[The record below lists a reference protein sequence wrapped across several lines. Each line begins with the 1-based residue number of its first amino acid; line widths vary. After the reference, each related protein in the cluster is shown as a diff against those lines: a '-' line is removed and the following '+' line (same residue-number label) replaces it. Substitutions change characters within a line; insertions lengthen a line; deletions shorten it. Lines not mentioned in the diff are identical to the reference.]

1 MHRISVIVMLLVTG
15 CAGAFRENAP
25 AAVRAECRSAPEDR
39 AVAWLLPAAERAEL
53 DVWCAAV
60 GPPVLV
66 APDRGAIAHGA
77 DGACAVIDVD
87 GSVIDVDG
95 AGIDSLLVV
104 TWNVNVG
111 GAEIRRLVADV
122 RSGGVTGGPVTD
134 FALLLQEAYRAGHG
148 VPVPERG
155 AAAPSRIHGQP
166 AAEDRTSIDALA
178 AELGLHL
185 VYVPSMANGD
195 AVSASNSGG
204 LREDRGNAIL
214 STLPLTDVLALELP
228 LKRQRRVAI
237 TANVRGSTRDGSA
250 WSLQLTSVH
259 LENRRS
265 LGDGVV
271 GLTGAAARERQM
283 QWLLEQLPP
292 SRKAVLAGDL
302 NSWTRGAEEGA
313 VLRALRHFQQ
323 TAPLPSGPTHV
334 SHVIFRERLDY
345 IFARVPGGGM
355 RAYQRAP
362 ARYGSDHYPMTAWIH
377 FPASPAAGAD
387 RPE

>member
-1 MHRISVIVMLLVTG
+1 MYRISVVIMLLVTG
-15 CAGAFRENAP
+15 CAGAFRERAP
-25 AAVRAECRSAPEDR
+25 GAVRAECRSAPEES
-39 AVAWLLPAAERAEL
+39 AVAWLLPAAERPEL

-60 GPPVLV
+60 GPPVLA
-66 APDRGAIAHGA
+66 APARAGIAHGG
-77 DGACAVIDVD
+77 GAGD
-87 GSVIDVDG
+87 

-122 RSGGVTGGPVTD
+122 RSGRLTGGPVTD
-134 FALLLQEAYRAGHG
+134 FALLLQEAYRAGPG
-148 VPVPERG
+148 VPVRERG

-185 VYVPSMANGD
+185 VYVPSMANGA
-195 AVSASNSGG
+195 AVPAGYAGG

-237 TANVRGSTRDGSA
+237 AANVRGSTRDGSA

-265 LGDGVV
+265 VGDGVV

-283 QWLLEQLPP
+283 QWLLEQLPAA
-292 SRKAVLAGDL
+292 RKAVLAGDL

-313 VLRALRHFQQ
+313 VLRALSRFQQ

-355 RAYQRAP
+355 SAYQRAP
-362 ARYGSDHYPMTAWIH
+362 ARYGSDHYPLTAWIH
-377 FPASPAAGAD
+377 FPASTTAGAGP
-387 RPE
+387 RQ

>member
-1 MHRISVIVMLLVTG
+1 MYRIPVVVMLLVTG
-15 CAGAFRENAP
+15 CAGAFREQAP
-25 AAVRAECRSAPEDR
+25 AAVRAECRSAPQDR
-39 AVAWLLPAAERAEL
+39 GVAWLLPAAERAEL

-66 APDRGAIAHGA
+66 VPVRASSAGGAGA
-77 DGACAVIDVD
+77 DG
-87 GSVIDVDG
+87 G

-104 TWNVNVG
+104 SWNVNVG

-122 RSGGVTGGPVTD
+122 RSGGLTGGPVAD
-134 FALLLQEAYRAGHG
+134 FALLLQEAHRAGPG
-148 VPVPERG
+148 VPVPARG

-185 VYVPSMANGD
+185 VYVPSMSNGD
-195 AVSASNSGG
+195 AVGPSNPGG

-237 TANVRGSTRDGSA
+237 AANVRGSTRDGSA

-283 QWLLEQLPP
+283 HWLLEQLPP
-292 SRKAVLAGDL
+292 ARTAVLAGDL

-323 TAPLPSGPTHV
+323 TAPLPPGPTHV

-355 RAYQRAP
+355 TGYQRAP
-362 ARYGSDHYPMTAWIH
+362 ARYGSDHYPLTAWIH
-377 FPASPAAGAD
+377 FPASTTAGAG
-387 RPE
+387 PP

>member
-1 MHRISVIVMLLVTG
+1 MYRISVVILLLVTG
-15 CAGAFRENAP
+15 CAGAFREQAP
-25 AAVRAECRSAPEDR
+25 AAVRAECRSAPHDR
-39 AVAWLLPAAERAEL
+39 GVAWLLPAAERAEL

-66 APDRGAIAHGA
+66 PAQAGNANGAGA
-77 DGACAVIDVD
+77 DD
-87 GSVIDVDG
+87 

-122 RSGGVTGGPVTD
+122 RSGGLTGGPVTD
-134 FALLLQEAYRAGHG
+134 FALLLQEAYRAGPG

-155 AAAPSRIHGQP
+155 AVAPSRIHGQP

-178 AELGLHL
+178 AELGLYL

-195 AVSASNSGG
+195 VVSASSTDG

-237 TANVRGSTRDGSA
+237 AANVRGSTRDGSA

-292 SRKAVLAGDL
+292 ARKAVLAGDL

-313 VLRALRHFQQ
+313 VLRTLRHFQQ
-323 TAPLPSGPTHV
+323 TAPLPPGPTHV

-355 RAYQRAP
+355 TGYQRAP
-362 ARYGSDHYPMTAWIH
+362 ARYGSDHYPLTAWIH
-377 FPASPAAGAD
+377 FPASTTAGAGP
-387 RPE
+387 PE